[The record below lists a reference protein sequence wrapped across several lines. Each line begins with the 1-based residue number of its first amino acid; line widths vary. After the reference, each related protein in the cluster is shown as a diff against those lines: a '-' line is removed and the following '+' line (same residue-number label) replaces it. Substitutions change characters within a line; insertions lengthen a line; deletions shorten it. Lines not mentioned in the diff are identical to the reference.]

1 MKYKLNGSLRLLP
14 LLSSVFNANHQCLM
28 LLFLLVILLLIDG
41 GELHTFSLL
50 QTKAHMEMV
59 LFFSLWLLLLAKRF
73 SVQLTEMRE
82 IFGSWQRDGNWNGNN
97 SRCFS
102 SRINKHLSTRTFRC
116 THWNGIIL
124 LMILLTAKAV
134 KKALINLSLWTVVV
148 RAVALIDEGEGN
160 EKRGWISCCWTLK
173 RVSRESAT
181 WRIVCC
187 FRFSVK

>member
-1 MKYKLNGSLRLLP
+1 MVLFVCYHC
-14 LLSSVFNANHQCLM
+14 FHQCSVLKVI
-28 LLFLLVILLLIDG
+28 FLLVILLLIDG

-50 QTKAHMEMV
+50 QIKAHMKMV
-59 LFFSLWLLLLAKRF
+59 LFFSLWSLPLAKGF
-73 SVQLTEMRE
+73 SVQLTEMLE

-116 THWNGIIL
+116 TSHCTHWDGIIL
-124 LMILLTAKAV
+124 LMILLTAKAL